1 MFEDQHD
8 KGRREGKYL
17 SARLTEVEKELPFH
31 LVGAGCDFY
40 QYHIDRPFGY
50 SAYQWIQTISGTG
63 ILEITDNKI
72 PVPQGHGMMLY
83 PGTPHIY
90 YAIEEPWTVSWITIN
105 GYHIEN
111 MLHYIGIKESGVFNI
126 SEPPVMEALIR
137 KALQI
142 LSNPSEMTGLD
153 GSVTAYQL
161 LIYLYKYAAN
171 NETERHDLNSKRLQ
185 LVMAQIEEKLGTPLT
200 IEQLAETAGVTPQYF
215 CEIFKVSTNQRP
227 TEYINQRRIDRAKEL
242 IRKNPVRR
250 IRDIAAELG
259 FESSSYFSTVFRKQE
274 GLSPNKFREI
284 NL

>member
-8 KGRREGKYL
+8 KGRRNGKYL
-17 SARLTEVEKELPFH
+17 SAKLTEIEKELPFH

-63 ILEITDNKI
+63 ILEIMDKKI
-72 PVPQGHGMMLY
+72 PVPGGHGMLLY

-111 MLHYIGIKESGVFNI
+111 MLHYIGIKKSGVFSI
-126 SEPPVMEALIR
+126 SEPPVMEAHIR

-153 GSVTAYQL
+153 GSVMAYQL
-161 LIYLYKYAAN
+161 LIYLYKYAVN
-171 NETERHDLNSKRLQ
+171 NEKENHNLNSKRLQ
-185 LVMAQIEEKLGTPLT
+185 LVMNQIEKEMRTPLS
-200 IEQLAETAGVTPQYF
+200 IEQLAETAGVTSQYF
-215 CEIFKVSTNQRP
+215 CEIFKASTNQRP
-227 TEYINQRRIDRAKEL
+227 TEYINQRRIDRAKEM
-242 IRKNPVRR
+242 IINNPLKK
-250 IRDIAAELG
+250 IGKIAAEVG

-274 GLSPNKFREI
+274 GLSPNKYREI